1 MGQKDGEKWTA
12 AVTSQ
17 PTLPKSDRLL
27 DSGNLPPH
35 RIDSWSSSRLKK
47 WGASIGSATAIQ
59 DFVCDPALNHAH
71 LNNLQLETRI
81 KVSSY

>member
-27 DSGNLPPH
+27 GFINRRRARASLRSAKARASTDEAGAGSSPRSLPSKAQN
-35 RIDSWSSSRLKK
+35 RVL
-47 WGASIGSATAIQ
+47 AS
-59 DFVCDPALNHAH
+59 
-71 LNNLQLETRI
+71 E
-81 KVSSY
+81 